1 MYTFINGVKM
11 GVKTIT
17 ISSVAYEALVREKR
31 PGESFSDV
39 ILRLVKKSG
48 DLMELAGS
56 WKGVS
61 DEFVEEFLK
70 GVREA
75 WAIWKNTH

>member
-1 MYTFINGVKM
+1 MRM
-11 GVKTIT
+11 KTIT

-39 ILRLVKKSG
+39 ILRLIRESG

-56 WKGVS
+56 WKDVS
-61 DEFVEEFLK
+61 DKFVEEFLK
-70 GVREA
+70 EVKGSEFSERGG
-75 WAIWKNTH
+75 